1 MRENCLLDHVT
12 AQAVSRRL
20 LTTDTR
26 VRAQGNPCGICG
38 KQSGTG
44 TDFSKSHFVFL
55 VNIIPPWLSV
65 LMYDLGDE
73 Q

>member
-1 MRENCLLDHVT
+1 MTENCLLDHAT

-20 LTTDTR
+20 LTTEAR

-38 KQSGTG
+38 EQSGTATG
-44 TDFSKSHFVFL
+44 FSKSPFVFL